1 MKIVIANGGS
11 SASYIIRMFRES
23 NNRLIVINSDR
34 EEAEKIM
41 TNEHISVYVGSPWRR
56 FVLEEAGVKDA
67 DIFISLCE
75 KDTDNFASCIMASTL
90 FGVKKC
96 ICVVNNPAN
105 VDLYKNLGI
114 DSVISSTYLL
124 AESIRSESAVESLI
138 KTLSI
143 DDNKMVI
150 LEVAVLSRY
159 NICNQRLMDIGF
171 PKYASI
177 AAITRHFEVVI
188 PNGQTVLEPKDQL
201 IIATTP
207 EKREEILEF
216 IQRSEKRA

>member
-1 MKIVIANGGS
+1 M
-11 SASYIIRMFRES
+11 
-23 NNRLIVINSDR
+23 
-34 EEAEKIM
+34 
-41 TNEHISVYVGSPWRR
+41 
-56 FVLEEAGVKDA
+56 
-67 DIFISLCE
+67 
-75 KDTDNFASCIMASTL
+75 
-90 FGVKKC
+90 
-96 ICVVNNPAN
+96 
-105 VDLYKNLGI
+105 
-114 DSVISSTYLL
+114 
-124 AESIRSESAVESLI
+124 I